1 MLLAGRIASSQMRC
15 LPLTEVSDFA
25 ATAAMSKLCFV
36 LVHKSPKTPRHGVS
50 FFRRILTRF
59 SSYLRTQRH
68 TEAYRGDKCRS
79 GTIVTMFLTPVVL
92 SSLPSLSSPFYLSHN
107 HIYIFIIT
115 FLIVEFFL
123 ICSNVH
129 KCPTTQICLNSITFL
144 SFCIKPHTG
153 RVWRSQG
160 RLFSVLGFKIDKSK
174 IRKFSE

>member
-107 HIYIFIIT
+107 HIYIHHHLSDSGIFPY
-115 FLIVEFFL
+115 LL
-123 ICSNVH
+123 
-129 KCPTTQICLNSITFL
+129 KCPQMPYNADMFKFDNFPVFL
-144 SFCIKPHTG
+144 Y
-153 RVWRSQG
+153 
-160 RLFSVLGFKIDKSK
+160 
-174 IRKFSE
+174 